1 MLWICLFYYF
11 LSHFRMFL
19 LYRLTIKFSFDVV
32 VIVLYR
38 LFLSFFFF
46 VILIQEY
53 SSVYIF
59 DAATTS
65 TTGIGVL
72 L

>member
-1 MLWICLFYYF
+1 
-11 LSHFRMFL
+11 MFL

-38 LFLSFFFF
+38 LFLSFFFFF